1 MFNDTGGS
9 MPTGHSPDVMRWV
22 TLFLL
27 LSHESY
33 LIIYCFFVL
42 DLQHITSFYP
52 FHRWLDP
59 QKLVRK
65 QVRRNSSH
73 NSSSSNAKESSGSTH
88 HQNGHAQKTS
98 TGSGSSTNN
107 VIILY
112 FRVKFYVTGTHI
124 IIHNNYYN
132 TLSVFGRMYNTTGF
146 VLLCRIPSI
155 SDTQKY
161 KNVT

>member
-1 MFNDTGGS
+1 MVDLFRRHLSILTYKNGNILVSCSTIQGEPCPQAIRRMSWGE
-9 MPTGHSPDVMRWV
+9 SP
-22 TLFLL
+22 
-27 LSHESY
+27 Y
-33 LIIYCFFVL
+33 LCNYRMNHFYCFFVL
-42 DLQHITSFYP
+42 DLQHITCFYS

-73 NSSSSNAKESSGSTH
+73 NSSSSNAKEPSGSTH

-112 FRVKFYVTGTHI
+112 FRVKFYVTGNHVDTI
-124 IIHNNYYN
+124 IIHNDYYN
-132 TLSVFGRMYNTTGF
+132 TVF
-146 VLLCRIPSI
+146 L
-155 SDTQKY
+155 Q
-161 KNVT
+161 NV

>member
-1 MFNDTGGS
+1 

-22 TLFLL
+22 ILSLS
-27 LSHESY
+27 LSHKSLY
-33 LIIYCFFVL
+33 NILFFWL
-42 DLQHITSFYP
+42 DLWHITSFYT
-52 FHRWLDP
+52 FYRWLDP

-73 NSSSSNAKESSGSTH
+73 NSSSSNSKELSGSTH

-112 FRVKFYVTGTHI
+112 FRVKFYVTGNHIIII
-124 IIHNNYYN
+124 IIHNNYYDMPN
-132 TLSVFGRMYNTTGF
+132 TIHFWYSKIQKSDCIKVILKSFDYGVKNIFGT
-146 VLLCRIPSI
+146 
-155 SDTQKY
+155 
-161 KNVT
+161 